1 MVINGKE
8 MSAKQFAQEYV
19 PTPEEFSTH
28 AMVELYYKLEDIK
41 TILDEY
47 FDGAIIDDLSDD
59 EINAIMD
66 IYDEYLEERGCDYNK
81 MKKIIKQV
89 AKDITNRH
97 TERAIINIAI
107 TCFENEK
114 KGLLSRKHLGAV
126 FPNNEY
132 DLSFKFIQVYGWTS
146 EEITAVA
153 AKHEIGIFNDTSGI
167 FGNVNEKYL
176 IITPAI
182 VEELKNYIK

>member
-1 MVINGKE
+1 MIINGKE

-19 PTPEEFSTH
+19 PTPEEFSIHTK
-28 AMVELYYKLEDIK
+28 VELYYKLEDIK

-47 FDGAIIDDLSDD
+47 FDGATIDDLGDD

-66 IYDEYLEERGCDYNK
+66 IYDEYLEERGYDYSE
-81 MKKIIKQV
+81 MIKIIRQV
-89 AKDITNRH
+89 AEDITSRH
-97 TERAIINIAI
+97 AERAIVNIAI

-114 KGLLSRKHLGAV
+114 KGLLSRKHLGTS
-126 FPNNEY
+126 FFNEY
-132 DLSFKFIQVYGWTS
+132 DLPFKFVQAYGWTS

-153 AKHEIGIFNDTSGI
+153 VKHKIEIFDDTSGI

-176 IITPAI
+176 IITSAI